1 MGGGSMLEGC
11 IVGIDEN
18 WFQGRIADSA
28 YELERAFNR
37 GERTIVGVSKFL
49 EGNEEDQME
58 TLRITNADEQKQRQ
72 RLASVKQDRNE
83 SAVLDALDRLAK
95 DAVDPEV
102 NLMPALVDASQAY
115 ATVGEMMN
123 TMAGVFGRH
132 IEVPTI

>member
-1 MGGGSMLEGC
+1 
-11 IVGIDEN
+11 
-18 WFQGRIADSA
+18 
-28 YELERAFNR
+28 
-37 GERTIVGVSKFL
+37 
-49 EGNEEDQME
+49 ME

-102 NLMPALVDASQAY
+102 NLMPALVDASQVY

>member
-1 MGGGSMLEGC
+1 
-11 IVGIDEN
+11 
-18 WFQGRIADSA
+18 
-28 YELERAFNR
+28 
-37 GERTIVGVSKFL
+37 
-49 EGNEEDQME
+49 ME

-72 RLASVKQDRNE
+72 RLANVKQDRNE

-95 DAVDPEV
+95 EAVDPEV
-102 NLMPALVDASQAY
+102 NLMPALVDASQVY

>member
-1 MGGGSMLEGC
+1 
-11 IVGIDEN
+11 
-18 WFQGRIADSA
+18 
-28 YELERAFNR
+28 
-37 GERTIVGVSKFL
+37 
-49 EGNEEDQME
+49 ME